1 MGLPRKISAL
11 MKAAADAAAAAINE
25 AGAENFPHSSF
36 RLFAFLPA
44 GQTGLKICLDK
55 QLASV

>member
-55 QLASV
+55 P